1 MLQSSLYWE
10 GFCQAIGRD
19 DLAEDPRFA
28 DDALRSENVEAC
40 VEELDRTF
48 LSQPLQVWKDRLA
61 TQEGQWDV
69 VNKVSEVLDDVQVIA
84 NRFAQRIDYG
94 NGHSLSLIASPIQFD
109 RTPPT
114 LSPAPGF
121 AADTDAVL
129 GALGWDMEAILEA
142 KISGAV
148 V

>member
-1 MLQSSLYWE
+1 MIWLRIRASPMTPSE
-10 GFCQAIGRD
+10 VRMSK
-19 DLAEDPRFA
+19 PV
-28 DDALRSENVEAC
+28 LRS
-40 VEELDRTF
+40 LTGPS
-48 LSQPLQVWKDRLA
+48 SQPLQVWKDRLA